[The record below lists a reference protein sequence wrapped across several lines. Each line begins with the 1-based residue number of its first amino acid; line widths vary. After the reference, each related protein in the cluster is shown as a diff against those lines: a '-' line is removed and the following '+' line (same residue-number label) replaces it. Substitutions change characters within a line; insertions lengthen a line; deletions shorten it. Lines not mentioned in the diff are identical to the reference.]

1 MCKSKWND
9 VKDKLLL
16 VEAYARDGL
25 IEEQIAHNLGISVST
40 LEVYKKEH
48 QEFSRALR
56 KGKEVADIEV
66 ENALNKRALGY
77 SYVEVKTTTNAQGIR
92 TTTETTKEVAADT
105 TAQIF
110 WLKNR
115 KPKEWRDRKDIDSN
129 INVTGETNTKYDLSG
144 FTTEELK
151 EMLRAEKAK

>member
-9 VKDKLLL
+9 VKDKLVL
-16 VEAYARDGL
+16 VEAWARDDL
-25 IEEQIAHNLGISVST
+25 IDEQIAKNLGISVQT
-40 LEVYKKEH
+40 LNTYKKEH
-48 QEFSRALR
+48 VEFLESVKR
-56 KGKEVADIEV
+56 GKEVADIEV

-77 SYVEVKTTTNAQGIR
+77 SYVEVKTSTNAAGII

-115 KPKEWRDRKDIDSN
+115 KPKEWRDRKDIDT
-129 INVTGETNTKYDLSG
+129 NVNMTGETFNKIDLTG

-151 EMLRAEKAK
+151 EMLRA